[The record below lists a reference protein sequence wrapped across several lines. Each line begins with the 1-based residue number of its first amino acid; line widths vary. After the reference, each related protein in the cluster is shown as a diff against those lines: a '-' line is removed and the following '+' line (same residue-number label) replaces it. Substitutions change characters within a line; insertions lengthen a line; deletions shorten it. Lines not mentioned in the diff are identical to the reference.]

1 MGTILVPRA
10 RGTPCLKQNK
20 IGGRIAYG
28 ADNLVFVLLFTTLPN
43 FKRADNDEN
52 CLEQTIKVKST
63 LSEQWENAEAAHRK
77 RIQTDN
83 EVQAQRRVQYLDSFG
98 LHFKSQNT
106 ILRRLRAIL
115 CHPRTILGPSWTILG
130 RRLVLVGLCLTVFR
144 LLGQLRTPSFRQ
156 TWFYTKF
163 GERPPVRR
171 RRSRF
176 GRSPALAWAPCQDS
190 FV

>member
-1 MGTILVPRA
+1 MPKT
-10 RGTPCLKQNK
+10 KQNW
-20 IGGRIAYG
+20 GRIAYG
-28 ADNLVFVLLFTTLPN
+28 ADNLVFVWLLTTLPN

-115 CHPRTILGPSWTILG
+115 CHPGTILGPSWAILG
-130 RRLVLVGLCLTVFR
+130 ASWGHLSRLGGHLGRLGGILEVILAVLEAI
-144 LLGQLRTPSFRQ
+144 LGVLGPLGPS
-156 TWFYTKF
+156 
-163 GERPPVRR
+163 
-171 RRSRF
+171 
-176 GRSPALAWAPCQDS
+176 
-190 FV
+190 